1 MKLILDKVT
10 KSYGS
15 NLALNS
21 FSATLE
27 PGIHALLG
35 PGQLYSSG
43 WRKYTPAAAAGGY
56 HPAARVTLS

>member
-15 NLALNS
+15 NLALNG

-35 PGQLYSSG
+35 PNGSG
-43 WRKYTPAAAAGGY
+43 NR
-56 HPAARVTLS
+56 R